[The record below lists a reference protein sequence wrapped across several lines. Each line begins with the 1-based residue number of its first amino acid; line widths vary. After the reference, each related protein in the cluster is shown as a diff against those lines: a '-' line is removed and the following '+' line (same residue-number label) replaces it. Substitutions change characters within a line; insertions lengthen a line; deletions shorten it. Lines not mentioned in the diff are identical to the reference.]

1 MTTSRE
7 RVMRAL
13 NFQPVDRVPRDL
25 AGMRST
31 GISVFA
37 YPHLVEALGLP
48 SRLPKAEDTYQMLAL
63 PELDVLDALGI
74 DVVTIAD
81 DATNAFDQPDLWKP
95 YDFGGRLPAVVRD
108 PSRFHEEPD
117 GTIVQGG
124 RLRMPPSSVVF
135 DEAHGGQPLDL
146 MGDIPKPDLDEI
158 KRALDARLLTDAQVE
173 AKRAFYQQVRE
184 STDRAVFLNDGAVQM
199 PIAIDGWGGL
209 GVFPVLCVLEPDH
222 IRALHDIYA
231 EYTEYNLRALLS
243 AVGPYVDIIMMAAD
257 DWGTQNTT
265 IASPKVCRD
274 LFVPYW
280 HRLNDAVHEVAPETK
295 TFMHSCGAIYDVIDL
310 MIDGGFDIL
319 NPVQWCA
326 GEPGYKEWK
335 DRARGRIALWGGG
348 VDSQHTLPKGSVDDV
363 IAEVHEVVSYM
374 VQDSGYVFCNIHNI
388 MAEIAPEKVIAMYQ
402 AAGEIR
408 V

>member
-1 MTTSRE
+1 MTTPRE

-13 NFQPVDRVPRDL
+13 NFQPTDRVPRDL

-37 YPHLVEALGLP
+37 YPPLIAALGLP
-48 SRLPKAEDTYQMLAL
+48 PRLPKAEDTYQMLAL
-63 PELDVLDALGI
+63 PELDVLDALEI

-95 YDFGGRLPAVVRD
+95 YDFGGRLPSVVRD
-108 PSRFHEEPD
+108 PSRFHKKPD
-117 GTIVQGG
+117 GTIVQG

-135 DEAHGGQPLDL
+135 DEVHGGQPLDL

-184 STDRAVFLNDGAVQM
+184 TTDRAVFLNDGAVQM
-199 PIAIDGWGGL
+199 PIAIGGWGGL
-209 GVFPVLCVLEPDH
+209 GVFPLLCVLEPDH
-222 IRALHDIYA
+222 IHALHEIYTQ
-231 EYTEYNLRALLS
+231 YTEHNLRALMS
-243 AVGPYVDIIMMAAD
+243 AAGPYVDVIMMSAD

-280 HRLNDAVHEVAPETK
+280 RRLNDAVHEVAPETK
-295 TFMHSCGAIYDVIDL
+295 TFLHSCGAIYDVIDL
-310 MIDGGFDIL
+310 VIEGGFDVL

-326 GEPGYKEWK
+326 GDHGYKEWK

-348 VDSQHTLPKGSVDDV
+348 VDSQHTLPLGTVDDV
-363 IAEVHEVVSYM
+363 IAEVREVVSYM
-374 VQDSGYVFCNIHNI
+374 LQDSGFVFCNIHNI

-402 AAGEIR
+402 TAGEIQ